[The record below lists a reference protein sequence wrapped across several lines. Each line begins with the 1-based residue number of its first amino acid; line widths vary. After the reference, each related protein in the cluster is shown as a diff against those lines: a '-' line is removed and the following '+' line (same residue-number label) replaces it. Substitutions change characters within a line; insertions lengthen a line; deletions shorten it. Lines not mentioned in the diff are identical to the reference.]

1 MGSALDLWTAY
12 RERAFLTSPQPFLG
26 YFFMLEDCKASNR
39 PVKVQEPHFKV
50 FPEFVGASYLRRYEL
65 FCRKLVLERHYTASA
80 FIASTADGG
89 IKGRFSTPAEDLSLE
104 RFARVLVAIWGALD
118 RNMETTVHRLI
129 NGDSR
134 NLSFLSDDSI
144 HLVVTSPP
152 YWNLKRYNEN
162 PDQLG
167 HIQDYEAFLL
177 ELEKVWRHIY
187 RILVPGGRLV
197 CVVGDVC
204 VARREFGRHLVFPLH
219 GDICVIC
226 RRIGFDNLNP
236 IIWHKIAN
244 ASYEVENGSK
254 FLGKPYEP
262 NAIIK
267 NDIEFILMQR
277 KPGGYR
283 KPTNEQRDA
292 SRIAK
297 DDFDRWFQQIWNI
310 TGASTKRHPAPFPL
324 ELATRLVRMFSFTGD
339 TVLDP
344 FCGSG
349 TTMVAALRTD
359 RNSIG
364 VEIDLEYCRMTA
376 RYLKAETADLFS
388 TAKLMFEKAAAKT
401 KSGVKED
408 STLYEV
414 RPARKRLE

>member
-1 MGSALDLWTAY
+1 MA
-12 RERAFLTSPQPFLG
+12 
-26 YFFMLEDCKASNR
+26 
-39 PVKVQEPHFKV
+39 
-50 FPEFVGASYLRRYEL
+50 
-65 FCRKLVLERHYTASA
+65 
-80 FIASTADGG
+80 
-89 IKGRFSTPAEDLSLE
+89 
-104 RFARVLVAIWGALD
+104 
-118 RNMETTVHRLI
+118 TTIHRLI
-129 NGDSR
+129 NGDAR
-134 NLSFLSDDSI
+134 ELAYLDDASV

-152 YWNLKRYNEN
+152 YWNLKQYNEN

-167 HIQDYEAFLL
+167 HIQDYEAFLF
-177 ELEKVWRHIY
+177 ELEKVWRHVY

-204 VARREFGRHLVFPLH
+204 VARRDFGRHLVFPLH
-219 GDICVIC
+219 ADICVIC

-267 NDIEFILMQR
+267 NDMEFILMQR

-283 KPTNEQRDA
+283 KPTNRQRQA
-292 SRIAK
+292 SRIEK
-297 DDFDRWFQQIWNI
+297 DVFDRWFQQIWNI
-310 TGASTKRHPAPFPL
+310 TGASTKHHPAPFPL
-324 ELATRLVRMFSFTGD
+324 ELATRLVRMFSFTED

-349 TTMVAALRTD
+349 TTMIAALRTG

-364 VEIDLEYCRMTA
+364 VEIDQEYCRMAA
-376 RYLKAETADLFS
+376 RYLKAETADLFT
-388 TAKLMFEKAAAKT
+388 TADLRFEKAPTETAAL
-401 KSGVKED
+401 VREEPA
-408 STLYEV
+408 LYEV
-414 RPARKRLE
+414 RPAKKKLE

>member
-1 MGSALDLWTAY
+1 MD
-12 RERAFLTSPQPFLG
+12 
-26 YFFMLEDCKASNR
+26 
-39 PVKVQEPHFKV
+39 
-50 FPEFVGASYLRRYEL
+50 
-65 FCRKLVLERHYTASA
+65 
-80 FIASTADGG
+80 
-89 IKGRFSTPAEDLSLE
+89 
-104 RFARVLVAIWGALD
+104 
-118 RNMETTVHRLI
+118 TTVHRLI
-129 NGDSR
+129 NGDAR
-134 NLSFLSDDSI
+134 ELAYLDDASV

-152 YWNLKRYNEN
+152 YWNLKRYNDN

-167 HIQDYEAFLL
+167 HIQDYEAFLF
-177 ELEKVWRHIY
+177 ELEKVWRHVY

-204 VARREFGRHLVFPLH
+204 VARRDFGRHLVFPLH
-219 GDICVIC
+219 ADICVIC

-267 NDIEFILMQR
+267 NDMEFILMQR

-283 KPTNEQRDA
+283 KPTNKQRDA
-292 SRIAK
+292 SKIEK
-297 DDFDRWFQQIWNI
+297 DAFDRWFQQIWNI
-310 TGASTKRHPAPFPL
+310 TGASTKQHPAPFPL
-324 ELATRLVRMFSFTGD
+324 ELATRLVRMFSFTED

-349 TTMVAALRTD
+349 TTMVAALQTG

-364 VEIDLEYCRMTA
+364 IEIDPEYCRMAA
-376 RYLKAETADLFS
+376 RYLKAETADLFT
-388 TAKLMFEKAAAKT
+388 TAELRFEKAPTETAAL
-401 KSGVKED
+401 VKED
-408 STLYEV
+408 CALYEV
-414 RPARKRLE
+414 RPAKKRLE